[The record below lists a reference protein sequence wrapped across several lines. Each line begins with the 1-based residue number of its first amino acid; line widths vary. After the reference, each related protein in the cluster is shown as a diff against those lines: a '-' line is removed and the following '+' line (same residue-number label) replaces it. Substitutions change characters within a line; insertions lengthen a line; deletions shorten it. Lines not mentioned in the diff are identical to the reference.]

1 MIVTSHRELRN
12 RRQKNVANGQISGTN
27 HQGFM
32 KLQLRQSQT
41 RYVYRERGGQISGTN
56 HQGFMKFQLQ
66 QSQTR
71 YAYRERGDKY
81 QRPATRVLWNSNY
94 GSHRPGMFIGK
105 GGGDKYQGPATRVLW
120 NSSYSSHR
128 TGMLIWKGGT
138 NIRDQPPGFYEIS
151 ATAVTDQVCL

>member
-12 RRQKNVANGQISGTN
+12 RRQRNVANGQISGTS

-41 RYVYRERGGQISGTN
+41 RYVYRERGDKYQDQPPGFYEIPATAVTDQVCLYGKGVQIAGTS

-71 YAYRERGDKY
+71 YAYMERGY
-81 QRPATRVLWNSNY
+81 
-94 GSHRPGMFIGK
+94 
-105 GGGDKYQGPATRVLW
+105 KYQGPATRVLW
-120 NSSYSSHR
+120 NFSYSSHR
-128 TGMLIWKGGT
+128 SGMFIRKGGLQYLERLT
-138 NIRDQPPGFYEIS
+138 QIPVLYK
-151 ATAVTDQVCL
+151 

>member
-12 RRQKNVANGQISGTN
+12 RRQRNVANEQISGTS

-41 RYVYRERGGQISGTN
+41 RYVYREWGGGGQISGTS

-71 YAYRERGDKY
+71 YVYRERGDKY
-81 QRPATRVLWNSNY
+81 QDQPPGFYEIPATAVTDQVCLY
-94 GSHRPGMFIGK
+94 GK
-105 GGGDKYQGPATRVLW
+105 GVQIAGTSHQGFLKFQLQQSQTRYAYMERGYKYQGPATRVL
-120 NSSYSSHR
+120 
-128 TGMLIWKGGT
+128 
-138 NIRDQPPGFYEIS
+138 
-151 ATAVTDQVCL
+151 